1 MIALS
6 GLDQINAELLRYS
19 ISYQIMN
26 VAPIDL
32 YIMHD
37 PIKGRLLNTEG
48 ILSHL
53 PLSQYIL
60 PRILYISD
68 GTLYREGFI
77 QVLQR
82 ITDFKDRE
90 WFKNLEEFHVVK
102 NYIASY
108 DIFQTL
114 TNPNYA
120 QETQD
125 QIVSYLNGMCTDK
138 TYFPKLRTID
148 LRMNGYNL
156 QGSANF
162 ANALS
167 NACDA
172 SSGVSVL
179 TDKTLVKYPVF
190 CVNDEDFNEQSTT
203 RTYYYDMNDP
213 KDAAQ
218 CRHNW
223 NWEVNG
229 MFNND
234 IIGPYPLGN
243 TPNCPGYMDITN

>member
-1 MIALS
+1 
-6 GLDQINAELLRYS
+6 
-19 ISYQIMN
+19 
-26 VAPIDL
+26 
-32 YIMHD
+32 MHD
-37 PIKGRLLNTEG
+37 PIKGRMISTELALL
-48 ILSHL
+48 HL
-53 PLSQYIL
+53 ELVERLY
-60 PRILYISD
+60 PRILFISD

-77 QVLQR
+77 EVLKYMTENKR
-82 ITDFKDRE
+82 RS
-90 WFKNLEEFHVVK
+90 WFQNLEEFHVIK

-108 DIFQTL
+108 DIFQTT

-125 QIVSYLNGMCTDK
+125 QIVSYLNEICTDK

-156 QGSANF
+156 EGFASF

-172 SSGVSVL
+172 STGVSVL
-179 TDKTLVKYPVF
+179 ADETLVKYPVF
-190 CVNDEDFNEQSTT
+190 CVDDNDFQAQTTT